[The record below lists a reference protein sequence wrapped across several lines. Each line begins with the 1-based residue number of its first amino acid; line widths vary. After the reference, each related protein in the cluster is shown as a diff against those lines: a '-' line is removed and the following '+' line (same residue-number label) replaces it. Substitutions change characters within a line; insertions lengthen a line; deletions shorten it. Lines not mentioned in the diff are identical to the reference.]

1 MARCGV
7 AETSGVLLH
16 SSISVSGI
24 WPLRAAEALARSQG
38 GGGPAASRGT
48 SGPSIC
54 GTPSERLGEIIG
66 KSSPKRCS
74 IACFRAS
81 ASANRFSGAPGSV
94 CGLAIPGTHRCLGS
108 WLAEDIGRG
117 DLTAAA
123 LQGQQG
129 QAHWVAKQPGRFCG
143 GPLVQRLFQ
152 RLDPAVSVR
161 LLRQDGDAVEAGD
174 CLLELQGP
182 ATALVAGE
190 RTALN
195 LAMRLSG
202 IATATADL
210 VAQLEGTG
218 VRLADTRKTTPGL
231 RLLEKYAVRC
241 GGGIN
246 HRMGLDDAAM
256 LKENHIAWAG
266 GITAAAIAAVR
277 VRLPGRHAVI
287 VEAETDAQALE
298 AVQAGADG
306 VLLDEFSP
314 EQLTQLVP
322 HLRELST
329 EWCGAGGLRHSA
341 RAVAGLC
348 RHWHRSDL
356 HQCTGHPQPL
366 AGSEHAFHL
375 KRDDRSRMFRRG
387 CSACPTPWTPSCGQR
402 WHGPFPKPMGHWT
415 PSWLPPASRNSATS
429 RPTVRCPWPSP

>member
-1 MARCGV
+1 MDWQSPAL
-7 AETSGVLLH
+7 T
-16 SSISVSGI
+16 
-24 WPLRAAEALARSQG
+24 AALEA
-38 GGGPAASRGT
+38 
-48 SGPSIC
+48 
-54 GTPSERLGEIIG
+54 
-66 KSSPKRCS
+66 
-74 IACFRAS
+74 
-81 ASANRFSGAPGSV
+81 
-94 CGLAIPGTHRCLGS
+94 

-152 RLDPAVSVR
+152 RLDPGVSLR

-174 CLLELQGP
+174 CLLELQGA

-202 IATATADL
+202 IATATAAL

-266 GITAAAIAAVR
+266 GITAAITAVR
-277 VRLPGRHAVI
+277 EQAPWPTAVI
-287 VEAETDAQALE
+287 VEAETEAQALE
-298 AVQAGADG
+298 AVQAGANG

-322 HLRELST
+322 RLRDCST
-329 EWCGAGGLRHSA
+329 GVVVLEASGIQPEQLQAYAATGIDLISTSA
-341 RAVAGLC
+341 PV
-348 RHWHRSDL
+348 
-356 HQCTGHPQPL
+356 T
-366 AGSEHAFHL
+366 
-375 KRDDRSRMFRRG
+375 RSR
-387 CSACPTPWTPSCGQR
+387 
-402 WHGPFPKPMGHWT
+402 
-415 PSWLPPASRNSATS
+415 WLDLSMRFT
-429 RPTVRCPWPSP
+429 

>member
-1 MARCGV
+1 MDWQSPAL
-7 AETSGVLLH
+7 T
-16 SSISVSGI
+16 
-24 WPLRAAEALARSQG
+24 AALEA
-38 GGGPAASRGT
+38 
-48 SGPSIC
+48 
-54 GTPSERLGEIIG
+54 
-66 KSSPKRCS
+66 
-74 IACFRAS
+74 
-81 ASANRFSGAPGSV
+81 
-94 CGLAIPGTHRCLGS
+94 

-152 RLDPAVSVR
+152 RLDPGVSLR

-182 ATALVAGE
+182 AAALVAGE

-202 IATATADL
+202 IATATAAL

-266 GITAAAIAAVR
+266 GITAAITAVR
-277 VRLPGRHAVI
+277 EQAPWPTAVI
-287 VEAETDAQALE
+287 VEAETEAQALE
-298 AVQAGADG
+298 AVQAGANG

-322 HLRELST
+322 RLRASST
-329 EWCGAGGLRHSA
+329 GVVVLEASGIQPEQLQAYAATGIDLISTSA
-341 RAVAGLC
+341 PV
-348 RHWHRSDL
+348 
-356 HQCTGHPQPL
+356 T
-366 AGSEHAFHL
+366 
-375 KRDDRSRMFRRG
+375 RSR
-387 CSACPTPWTPSCGQR
+387 
-402 WHGPFPKPMGHWT
+402 
-415 PSWLPPASRNSATS
+415 WLDLSMRFT
-429 RPTVRCPWPSP
+429 

>member
-1 MARCGV
+1 MDWQSPAL
-7 AETSGVLLH
+7 T
-16 SSISVSGI
+16 
-24 WPLRAAEALARSQG
+24 AALEA
-38 GGGPAASRGT
+38 
-48 SGPSIC
+48 
-54 GTPSERLGEIIG
+54 
-66 KSSPKRCS
+66 
-74 IACFRAS
+74 
-81 ASANRFSGAPGSV
+81 
-94 CGLAIPGTHRCLGS
+94 

-152 RLDPAVSVR
+152 RLDPGVSLR
-161 LLRQDGDAVEAGD
+161 LLRQDGDAVEVGD

-182 ATALVAGE
+182 AKALVAGE

-202 IATATADL
+202 IATATAAL

-266 GITAAAIAAVR
+266 GITAAIAAVR
-277 VRLPGRHAVI
+277 EQAPWPTAVI
-287 VEAETDAQALE
+287 VEAETEAQALE
-298 AVQAGADG
+298 AVQAGANG
-306 VLLDEFSP
+306 VLLDEFSSEQLRQLVPRLRDCSAGGVVLEASGIQP
-314 EQLTQLVP
+314 EQLQAYAATGIDLI
-322 HLRELST
+322 ST
-329 EWCGAGGLRHSA
+329 SA
-341 RAVAGLC
+341 PV
-348 RHWHRSDL
+348 
-356 HQCTGHPQPL
+356 T
-366 AGSEHAFHL
+366 
-375 KRDDRSRMFRRG
+375 RSR
-387 CSACPTPWTPSCGQR
+387 
-402 WHGPFPKPMGHWT
+402 
-415 PSWLPPASRNSATS
+415 WLDLSMRFT
-429 RPTVRCPWPSP
+429 

>member
-1 MARCGV
+1 MDLVCPAPD
-7 AETSGVLLH
+7 ELLD
-16 SSISVSGI
+16 
-24 WPLRAAEALARSQG
+24 R
-38 GGGPAASRGT
+38 
-48 SGPSIC
+48 
-54 GTPSERLGEIIG
+54 
-66 KSSPKRCS
+66 
-74 IACFRAS
+74 
-81 ASANRFSGAPGSV
+81 
-94 CGLAIPGTHRCLGS
+94 

-152 RLDPAVSVR
+152 RLDPGVSVR

-174 CLLELQGP
+174 CLLELEGP

-202 IATATADL
+202 IATATAAL
-210 VAQLEGTG
+210 VAQLEGTS

-266 GITAAAIAAVR
+266 GITQAISAVR
-277 VRLPGRHAVI
+277 AQAPWPTAVI
-287 VEAETDAQALE
+287 VEAETEAQALE
-298 AVQAGADG
+298 AVQAGANG
-306 VLLDEFSP
+306 VLLDEFTP
-314 EQLTQLVP
+314 YQLTQLVP
-322 HLRELST
+322 RLRDCSTGVVVLEASGIQPEELKAYAASGIDLIST
-329 EWCGAGGLRHSA
+329 SA
-341 RAVAGLC
+341 PV
-348 RHWHRSDL
+348 
-356 HQCTGHPQPL
+356 T
-366 AGSEHAFHL
+366 
-375 KRDDRSRMFRRG
+375 RSR
-387 CSACPTPWTPSCGQR
+387 
-402 WHGPFPKPMGHWT
+402 
-415 PSWLPPASRNSATS
+415 WLDLSMRFT
-429 RPTVRCPWPSP
+429 

>member
-1 MARCGV
+1 MDWQSPAL
-7 AETSGVLLH
+7 T
-16 SSISVSGI
+16 
-24 WPLRAAEALARSQG
+24 AALEA
-38 GGGPAASRGT
+38 
-48 SGPSIC
+48 
-54 GTPSERLGEIIG
+54 
-66 KSSPKRCS
+66 
-74 IACFRAS
+74 
-81 ASANRFSGAPGSV
+81 
-94 CGLAIPGTHRCLGS
+94 

-123 LQGQQG
+123 LQGQRG

-152 RLDPAVSVR
+152 RLDPGVSLR

-202 IATATADL
+202 IATATAAL

-266 GITAAAIAAVR
+266 GITAAITAVR
-277 VRLPGRHAVI
+277 EQAPWPTAVI
-287 VEAETDAQALE
+287 VEAETEAQALE
-298 AVQAGADG
+298 AVQAGANG

-322 HLRELST
+322 RLRDCST
-329 EWCGAGGLRHSA
+329 GVVVLEASGIQPEQLQAYAATGIDLISTSA
-341 RAVAGLC
+341 PV
-348 RHWHRSDL
+348 
-356 HQCTGHPQPL
+356 T
-366 AGSEHAFHL
+366 
-375 KRDDRSRMFRRG
+375 RSR
-387 CSACPTPWTPSCGQR
+387 
-402 WHGPFPKPMGHWT
+402 
-415 PSWLPPASRNSATS
+415 WLDLSMRFT
-429 RPTVRCPWPSP
+429 

>member
-1 MARCGV
+1 MDWQSPAL
-7 AETSGVLLH
+7 T
-16 SSISVSGI
+16 
-24 WPLRAAEALARSQG
+24 AALEA
-38 GGGPAASRGT
+38 
-48 SGPSIC
+48 
-54 GTPSERLGEIIG
+54 
-66 KSSPKRCS
+66 
-74 IACFRAS
+74 
-81 ASANRFSGAPGSV
+81 
-94 CGLAIPGTHRCLGS
+94 

-152 RLDPAVSVR
+152 RLDPGVSVR

-174 CLLELQGP
+174 CLLELRGP

-202 IATATADL
+202 IATATAAL

-266 GITAAAIAAVR
+266 GITAAITAVR
-277 VRLPGRHAVI
+277 EQAPWPTAVI
-287 VEAETDAQALE
+287 VEAETEAQALE
-298 AVQAGADG
+298 AVQAGANG
-306 VLLDEFSP
+306 GLLDEFSP

-322 HLRELST
+322 RLRDCST
-329 EWCGAGGLRHSA
+329 GVVVLEASGIQPEQLQAYAATGIDLISTSA
-341 RAVAGLC
+341 PV
-348 RHWHRSDL
+348 
-356 HQCTGHPQPL
+356 T
-366 AGSEHAFHL
+366 
-375 KRDDRSRMFRRG
+375 RSR
-387 CSACPTPWTPSCGQR
+387 
-402 WHGPFPKPMGHWT
+402 
-415 PSWLPPASRNSATS
+415 WLDLSMRFT
-429 RPTVRCPWPSP
+429 